1 MANEVEPGLFYDW
14 VVYQEIITQSTLS
27 ASNYVVNCSH
37 ILMLNVIKADGSPRK
52 ETREAEQKVE
62 GQLPHA
68 TCKMKL
74 SATDKWTRGRS
85 ELQPCQSALEHE
97 RGQH

>member
-1 MANEVEPGLFYDW
+1 MKWNLGFFTTAS
-14 VVYQEIITQSTLS
+14 VYQEIITQSTLS

-68 TCKMKL
+68 TCHMQNEIK
-74 SATDKWTRGRS
+74 
-85 ELQPCQSALEHE
+85 CN
-97 RGQH
+97 